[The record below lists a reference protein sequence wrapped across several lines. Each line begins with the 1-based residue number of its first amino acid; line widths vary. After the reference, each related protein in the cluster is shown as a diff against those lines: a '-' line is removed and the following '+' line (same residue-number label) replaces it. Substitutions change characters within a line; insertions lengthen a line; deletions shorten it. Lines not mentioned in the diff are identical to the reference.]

1 MKYLFSDL
9 LSDFSVQGFI
19 PASAQYSLRYSQLEP
34 GGTAQGFCYNVGRG
48 VSAIAPPLIGFL
60 VGKYGFATGL
70 TTVSVFAVAAAVVV
84 LTLPETKGKALEI
97 E

>member
-1 MKYLFSDL
+1 MGLFFMLLEFRYLS
-9 LSDFSVQGFI
+9 
-19 PASAQYSLRYSQLEP
+19 
-34 GGTAQGFCYNVGRG
+34 
-48 VSAIAPPLIGFL
+48 FL

-84 LTLPETKGKALEI
+84 LTLPETKGKVLEV